1 MKIIVLM
8 LACGLAGCSQ
18 TISPSVS
25 PLVGAWAD
33 TPQLN
38 RDLSVY
44 RNLLALRGD
53 GSYAMEWRMYE
64 PKRDADS
71 LRAYSITEGHFTVRH
86 DSIFMRP
93 AVMRQWDRD
102 FYGGKEHVSKVDSA
116 SLPPGRAD
124 NAGAHFEV
132 SAETLRLHY
141 LSYPADAPVETEA
154 TYSRVK

>member
-1 MKIIVLM
+1 MNIIVLM

-18 TISPSVS
+18 TISPSVAS
-25 PLVGAWAD
+25 LVGSWAD

-44 RNLLALRGD
+44 RVLLDLRAD
-53 GSYAMEWRMYE
+53 GSYATEWRMYE

-71 LRAYSITEGHFTVRH
+71 LRAYSIAEGHFTIRH
-86 DSIFMRP
+86 DSIFLRP
-93 AVMRQWDRD
+93 AVIREWDRD
-102 FYGGKEHVSKVDSA
+102 FYGGTVRVSKVDSA
-116 SLPPGRAD
+116 LLPPGRAD
-124 NAGAHFEV
+124 NGAHFEV

-141 LSYPADAPVETEA
+141 LSYPADAPVETET